1 MAENLLTFSP
11 LLLIS
16 VHQLNCFEIIHSFLC
31 SHCCH
36 KIYVWMNI
44 KHLIVFHLSTLNTIK
59 RNIKS
64 AIFYFWWHFL
74 WYITILFNIHTE
86 FFYLWHFTKKN
97 RQKSFPIELF
107 YWALFLLC
115 EGKVLIY
122 WHYVWSH
129 RNLSVCIPLY
139 LISSLQLKLFK
150 YWLGKYKCQFSAF
163 KIQFV

>member
-74 WYITILFNIHTE
+74 WYITILFNIHRI
-86 FFYLWHFTKKN
+86 FFLFVTLYEEKQTKKFSHWTFLLSSLFVVWG
-97 RQKSFPIELF
+97 KSFDLL
-107 YWALFLLC
+107 ALCVITSKSFSLHSIIFDFLITI
-115 EGKVLIY
+115 KIVQILIGQ
-122 WHYVWSH
+122 
-129 RNLSVCIPLY
+129 I
-139 LISSLQLKLFK
+139 
-150 YWLGKYKCQFSAF
+150 
-163 KIQFV
+163 

>member
-1 MAENLLTFSP
+1 MSLISLTQIIKKKRMAENLLTFSP

-86 FFYLWHFTKKN
+86 FFFICDTLRRKTDKKV
-97 RQKSFPIELF
+97 FPLNFFIELSF
-107 YWALFLLC
+107 CCVREKFWSIGIMCDHIEIFQFAF
-115 EGKVLIY
+115 
-122 WHYVWSH
+122 HYIWFPH
-129 RNLSVCIPLY
+129 YN
-139 LISSLQLKLFK
+139 
-150 YWLGKYKCQFSAF
+150 
-163 KIQFV
+163 